1 MTYSHTM
8 PIDIAGNQVQVEF
21 EFSCTPFY
29 SATGPSYE
37 SGGQPG
43 EGGEVEIDSAVLL
56 IEKQDKTVER
66 IDAPKW
72 LLDILG
78 NDEDVTEHLGASCD
92 WCRDDGLAAD
102 EAYERMRDEREFGG

>member
-1 MTYSHTM
+1 MTYSHTV

-21 EFSCTPFY
+21 EFTCTPLVP
-29 SATGPSYE
+29 ATWDDPA
-37 SGGQPG
+37 

-56 IEKQDKTVER
+56 IEKHDKPIER
-66 IDAPKW
+66 IDAPNW

-78 NDEDVTEHLGASCD
+78 NDEDVIEHLGASCD
-92 WCRDDGLAAD
+92 WGRDDGPDPD